1 MFKWNVLISKW
12 KIVGTPSEMKCIKVC
27 LYMKECLN
35 LLHGIC
41 KEFSNLIQ
49 KTALS
54 FTMIVEVETLWRLM
68 LHISELVWLIIII
81 FKYSFIIIG

>member
-1 MFKWNVLISKW
+1 
-12 KIVGTPSEMKCIKVC
+12 
-27 LYMKECLN
+27 MKEYLN

-54 FTMIVEVETLWRLM
+54 FTMIVEVETL
-68 LHISELVWLIIII
+68 
-81 FKYSFIIIG
+81 